1 MVISNWVSENY
12 NHIKKNG
19 LILDLA
25 CGSGRHGRFLLEKGF
40 NVVFLDRD
48 TSQLDWVPEAFKPQ
62 VIKHDLEAGTIWD
75 FLPCSFDAVIVT
87 NYLYRPIFP
96 DLLSIIDE
104 GGVLIYET
112 FSKGNEI
119 YGKPTNSNYLLEPEE
134 LIDLVRPSMRLVS
147 FKEGYSNEGKES
159 ITQKIVAVKKPT
171 KIA

>member
-12 NHIKKNG
+12 SYIKKKG
-19 LILDLA
+19 VVLDLA

-48 TSQLDWVPEAFKPQ
+48 TSQLDWVPDVFKSQ
-62 VIKHDLEAGTIWD
+62 VIKHDLENGTNWD
-75 FLPCSFDAVIVT
+75 FLPNSFDAVVVT

-159 ITQKIVAVKKPT
+159 ITQKIVAVKKST

>member
-12 NHIKKNG
+12 KFIKKKG
-19 LILDLA
+19 LVLDLA
-25 CGSGRHGRFLLEKGF
+25 CGSGRHGRLLLEKGF
-40 NVVFLDRD
+40 DVVFLDRD
-48 TSQLDWVPEAFKPQ
+48 TSQLDWAPEPFRSQ
-62 VIKHDLEAGTIWD
+62 VIKHDLEAGTSWG
-75 FLPCSFDAVIVT
+75 FSSCSFDAVVVT

-119 YGKPTNSNYLLEPEE
+119 YGKPTNPNYLLEPEE
-134 LIDLVRPSMRLVS
+134 LIDLVRPSMRLIS

-159 ITQKIVAVKKPT
+159 ITQKIVAVKRSAKT
-171 KIA
+171 A

>member
-12 NHIKKNG
+12 YYIKKKG

-25 CGSGRHGRFLLEKGF
+25 CGSGRHGRFLLEKWF
-40 NVVFLDRD
+40 DVVFLDRD
-48 TSQLDWVPEAFKPQ
+48 TSQLDWVPEVFRSQ
-62 VIKHDLEAGTIWD
+62 VIKHDLESGTSWD
-75 FLPCSFDAVIVT
+75 FFPCSFDAVVVT

-119 YGKPTNSNYLLEPEE
+119 YGKPTNPNYLLEPEE
-134 LIDLVRPSMRLVS
+134 LIDLVRPTMRLIS

-159 ITQKIVAVKKPT
+159 ITQKIVAVKRSAKT
-171 KIA
+171 A

>member
-12 NHIKKNG
+12 SYIKKKG
-19 LILDLA
+19 VVLDLA

-40 NVVFLDRD
+40 NVVFLDQD
-48 TSQLDWVPEAFKPQ
+48 TSKLDWVPEVFKSQ
-62 VIKHDLEAGTIWD
+62 VIKHDLENGTSWG
-75 FLPCSFDAVIVT
+75 FLPSSFDAVVVT

-134 LIDLVRPSMRLVS
+134 LIDLVRPSMRLIS
-147 FKEGYSNEGKES
+147 FKEGYSNDGKES
-159 ITQKIVAVKKPT
+159 ITQKIVAVKRPA

>member
-12 NHIKKNG
+12 NHIKKKG

-25 CGSGRHGRFLLEKGF
+25 CGSGRNGKFLLEKGF
-40 NVVFLDRD
+40 DVVFLDRD
-48 TSQLDWVPEAFKPQ
+48 TSQLDWVPEPFRSQ
-62 VIKHDLEAGTIWD
+62 VIKHDLEAGTSWG
-75 FLPCSFDAVIVT
+75 FSSCSFDAVVVT

-119 YGKPTNSNYLLEPEE
+119 YGKPTNPNYLLEPEE
-134 LIDLVRPSMRLVS
+134 LIDLVRPSMRLIS

-159 ITQKIVAVKKPT
+159 ITQKIVAVKRSAKT
-171 KIA
+171 A

>member
-1 MVISNWVSENY
+1 MVISNWVLENY
-12 NHIKKNG
+12 NFIKKKG

-40 NVVFLDRD
+40 NVVFLDQD
-48 TSQLDWVPEAFKPQ
+48 TSQLDWVPEAFRSQ
-62 VIKHDLEAGTIWD
+62 VIKHDLETGTSWD
-75 FLPCSFDAVIVT
+75 FLPCSFDAVVVT

-134 LIDLVRPSMRLVS
+134 LIDLVRPSMRLIS
-147 FKEGYSNEGKES
+147 FKEGYSSEGKES
-159 ITQKIVAVKKPT
+159 ITQKIVAVKRPAKT
-171 KIA
+171 E

>member
-12 NHIKKNG
+12 NFIKKKG

-40 NVVFLDRD
+40 NVVFLDREI
-48 TSQLDWVPEAFKPQ
+48 SQLDWVSKEFRSR
-62 VIKHDLEAGTIWD
+62 VIKHDLEAGMSWD
-75 FLPCSFDAVIVT
+75 FLPCSFDAVVVT

-134 LIDLVRPSMRLVS
+134 LIDLVRPSMRLIS
-147 FKEGYSNEGKES
+147 FREGYANDGKES
-159 ITQKIVAVKKPT
+159 ITQKIVAVKRPA